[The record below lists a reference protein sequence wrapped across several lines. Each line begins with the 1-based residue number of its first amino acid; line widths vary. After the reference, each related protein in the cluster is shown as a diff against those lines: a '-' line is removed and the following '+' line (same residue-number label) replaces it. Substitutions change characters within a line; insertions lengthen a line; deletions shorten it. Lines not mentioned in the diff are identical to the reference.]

1 MEQQLNRACF
11 CKRTGTKISLEYNI
25 ENYTVCALIEVK
37 LCLFLSNNYIDPY
50 IYGLLSKCEAEK
62 NKANIQPS
70 RPHKLG
76 Q

>member
-1 MEQQLNRACF
+1 MEQQLNRVCF

-25 ENYTVCALIEVK
+25 ENYTVCALIDVK
-37 LCLFLSNNYIDPY
+37 LRLFLSNNYI
-50 IYGLLSKCEAEK
+50 YGLLSKGEVEK

-70 RPHKLG
+70 RPNKLG